1 MSYFG
6 RTVLDVE
13 HLAVEEGEV
22 LAVLGPSG
30 SGKSVLLRVLNL
42 LEEPTAGVLRFHGR
56 EVQGLERHER
66 AEISRSM
73 AMIFQDA
80 LLFRGTVQENVA
92 YGLKIRKVPVGE
104 RAERVS
110 RILDTVGLSDRAG
123 AYVSTLS
130 GGEAQRTSVARAL
143 VIGPEVLFFDEPFA
157 NLDVQTRHSMQEQ
170 SRAILK
176 ESRTTSVFVTHDQE
190 EAARMGDRIL
200 VLNGGRVSQEGTA
213 RDIFYSPRNEFVARF
228 VGVDNVYEGEVVR
241 SVEGL
246 ATVSVDGTEIEV
258 AAESAAGSR
267 IKIGIRPEDVTL
279 APVEEAGGV
288 SSSRNTLIGEVKD
301 VQMRGPLARVVLE
314 CPIRLQVLVT
324 RRSAEEMGI
333 EPGRRFAA
341 RFKATA
347 VVAM

>member
-1 MSYFG
+1 MDYFG
-6 RTVLDVE
+6 RTVLDIERLEV
-13 HLAVEEGEV
+13 LPGEV

-42 LEEPTAGVLRFHGR
+42 LEEPTAGVLRFKGQ
-56 EVQGLERHER
+56 EVKELERHQR

-80 LLFRGTVQENVA
+80 LLFRGTVAENVA
-92 YGLKIRKVPVGE
+92 YGLKIRKVP
-104 RAERVS
+104 AEQRQKLVS
-110 RILDTVGLSDRAG
+110 EILAVVGLEERSN
-123 AYVSTLS
+123 AYVATLS

-143 VIGPEVLFFDEPFA
+143 VIKPEVLFFDEPFA

-176 ESRTTSVFVTHDQE
+176 EGGVTSVFVTHDQE

-200 VLNGGRVSQEGTA
+200 VLDRGRISQEGTA
-213 RDIFYSPRNEFVARF
+213 RDIFYSPSNEFVARF

-241 SVEGL
+241 SADGIS
-246 ATVSVDGTEIEV
+246 TVSLDGTEIEV
-258 AAESAAGSR
+258 AAEHPRGSR

-279 APVEEAGGV
+279 APVEQAGAP
-288 SSSRNTLIGEVKD
+288 SSSRNRLVGEVLE

-314 CPIRLQVLVT
+314 CPIRLEVLIT

-333 EPGRRFAA
+333 EAPRRFAA
-341 RFKATA
+341 LFKATA